1 MRDAGSRHLITL
13 EIVEALL
20 SRDSGHAVLRHG
32 PTAELLERFN
42 DTFFRGETATRFSNL
57 TDLLTTTHGA
67 VVTGDN
73 TRTMSR
79 LGGSVT
85 RLVFDFE
92 LTEAG
97 RAVLVDY
104 ATRTEGVIHFG
115 EEFQGVVRTVVDLT
129 PGEIPTIVTSYP
141 RLG

>member
-1 MRDAGSRHLITL
+1 MRWA
-13 EIVEALL
+13 
-20 SRDSGHAVLRHG
+20 
-32 PTAELLERFN
+32 P
-42 DTFFRGETATRFSNL
+42 
-57 TDLLTTTHGA
+57 TTHGA

-92 LTEAG
+92 VTEAG
-97 RAVLVDY
+97 REVLVDY

>member
-1 MRDAGSRHLITL
+1 MRDAGRRHLITL
-13 EIVEALL
+13 EIVDALL
-20 SRDSGHAVLRHG
+20 RRDSGHAVLRHG

-42 DTFFRGETATRFSNL
+42 DTFFRRDTVTRFSDL

-92 LTEAG
+92 VTEAG